1 MAGLP
6 LSYSVFSVLWFSKT
20 IRKISKIRGSPLPTS
35 AFKFHPS
42 ALPPCLPVHNSH
54 PHLDDGPVA
63 QLIYCNSL
71 QQRLVL
77 CIMHKVFSPNQI
89 RILRT
94 LLQEPQ
100 QPLSMSEI
108 GRRLGKRPGTFQRGL
123 NALQEAGIIQSIRR
137 TNVRLVTIN
146 PHSPFYSAVK
156 DLIQQ
161 EQPYLPTDVYL
172 TYLSN
177 DHDEASTVAEPPGM
191 YASARRKIL
200 IIAGPNGAGKTT
212 FAREYLPNEAQC
224 HVFINADYIAH
235 GLSPFDPDKA
245 ALKAGKI
252 MISEIENHIEHQR
265 DIAIETTLSGKRYAR
280 LIPQWQAQGYAV
292 KLIFLSLANVE
303 LSIARVA
310 CRIRQGGHAIPEP
323 TIRRR
328 FEQGRNNFE
337 LHYKPLVDAWVHF
350 DNSGT
355 DPILVAEEE
364 Q

>member
-1 MAGLP
+1 
-6 LSYSVFSVLWFSKT
+6 
-20 IRKISKIRGSPLPTS
+20 
-35 AFKFHPS
+35 
-42 ALPPCLPVHNSH
+42 
-54 PHLDDGPVA
+54 
-63 QLIYCNSL
+63 
-71 QQRLVL
+71 
-77 CIMHKVFSPNQI
+77 MHKVFTQNQI
-89 RILRT
+89 AILRI

-108 GRRLGKRPGTFQRGL
+108 GRRFGKKPGSFQRGL

-137 TNVRLVTIN
+137 TNARLLKIN
-146 PHSPFYSAVK
+146 QHSPFFGAVK

-161 EQPYLPTDVYL
+161 EQSYLPTDVYL
-172 TYLSN
+172 TYQQN
-177 DHDEASTVAEPPGM
+177 DHDAASTLAEPPGT
-191 YASARRKIL
+191 YASAPRKIL

-212 FAREYLPNEAQC
+212 FAREYLPNEAKC

-245 ALKAGKI
+245 AWQAGKI
-252 MISEIENHIEHQR
+252 MISEIEKHVRHQR

-280 LIPQWQAQGYAV
+280 LIPHWQAQGYAV

-328 FEQGRNNFE
+328 LEQGRNNFE
-337 LHYKPLVDAWVHF
+337 LRYKQLVDAWVHY

-355 DPILVAEEE
+355 QPILVAEEE